1 MRGYFGIGI
10 YRAKTAENV
19 GGLWRSAHAFGASF
33 IFTVGARYYRD
44 RLDVSAA
51 PKSVPLFEYETIE
64 EMVANRPM
72 HGRIVGIEYPGKR
85 TLQSYHHPEQAI
97 YLLGAEDHGLP
108 DKVLDLCDSVVEIGG
123 CSICLNVATT
133 GGVVLYDRLV
143 KAG

>member
-33 IFTVGARYYRD
+33 IFTVGARYRRD

-51 PKSVPLFEYETIE
+51 PRSVPLFEYETIE
-64 EMVANRPM
+64 EMVAHRPM
-72 HGRIVGIEYPGKR
+72 HARIVGIEYPGKR
-85 TLQSYHHPEQAI
+85 TLQGYHHPEQAM

-108 DKVLDLCDSVVEIGG
+108 PQVLGVCDSIVEIGG

-133 GGVVLYDRLV
+133 GGIVLYDRLL
-143 KAG
+143 KAT